1 MAYEKRVCVL
11 KQVKKG
17 FSADGGALTG
27 AVYAERLGSDLTL
40 TPKIAG
46 IAPLREGRY
55 AFAVWVGGQTYCVEY
70 GASMRIANAPSLSRG
85 ISVLLCFIRAEAQP
99 IAYGACGEAPRGFEA
114 LMNAFSE
121 NAPARK
127 QRQPFSEDREAQI
140 VSAAAEEEEADA
152 PPFRERA
159 YDDEAIATDD
169 YYRLSESGEDA
180 RAGVRLQEE
189 NGADAD
195 QGGAFEDDGALSPRP
210 VGRTLAYYR
219 EVRERLDDAFARFP
233 KDERLNAAF
242 PASEWVSSNGALIGI
257 IYEEGIPRYL
267 CVAASAS
274 EETPEEMKARGVFV
288 PATCFSDDEGY
299 YVVFQDADTG
309 EYVRVSDS

>member
-1 MAYEKRVCVL
+1 MRRIRRVHADCERALSVARDL
-11 KQVKKG
+11 RAALFRPRRGAADRVRRVRG
-17 FSADGGALTG
+17 SAARLRR
-27 AVYAERLGSDLTL
+27 AHERLFGERAR
-40 TPKIAG
+40 P
-46 IAPLREGRY
+46 
-55 AFAVWVGGQTYCVEY
+55 QT
-70 GASMRIANAPSLSRG
+70 
-85 ISVLLCFIRAEAQP
+85 AE
-99 IAYGACGEAPRGFEA
+99 
-114 LMNAFSE
+114 
-121 NAPARK
+121 
-127 QRQPFSEDREAQI
+127 PFSEDREAQI

-152 PPFRERA
+152 PPFRESA

-195 QGGAFEDDGALSPRP
+195 QGGAFEDDGALPPRP

-267 CVAASAS
+267 CVAAPAS